1 MINVYFSPHYFPAE
15 FLTWVK
21 ITLKPS
27 PNTVHY
33 LLTHFKPFWNI
44 INSLSFLRD
53 GVMRYVLTCKCKY
66 LWADLRGME
75 GITSFQSLLRHSKL
89 K

>member
-1 MINVYFSPHYFPAE
+1 MIYLGHFFKMFLSSWPFTAE

-33 LLTHFKPFWNI
+33 LLTHFKAFWNI
-44 INSLSFLRD
+44 INNISFLRD
-53 GVMRYVLTCKCKY
+53 GIMRYVLTCKC
-66 LWADLRGME
+66 
-75 GITSFQSLLRHSKL
+75 
-89 K
+89 